1 MGKKAQ
7 PAAQAEPMVLQEL
20 SPQERT
26 RTYHFPKGD
35 VVLHDVTHFLA
46 RPSGT
51 HRLQT
56 KDGKLHIVPKGW
68 LHIEIDAD
76 SFTV

>member
-1 MGKKAQ
+1 MGKKKVEV
-7 PAAQAEPMVLQEL
+7 AEAPVMQEL
-20 SPQERT
+20 LPAEKS
-26 RTYHFPKGD
+26 RTYHFQRGT
-35 VVLHDVTHFLA
+35 VVLQNVTHFLA